1 MINVRTLNW
10 FSKYANFD
18 QCNFAN
24 ENDKTNLSE
33 QVIPYYSQQQN
44 HYLWKKQTHTF
55 VPRTSAAVGISLSFI
70 SQLQSLEFFQSPEWD
85 VRRNSTRLSNRFL
98 FNSSCSRYKENT
110 KLHKLFLA
118 VICYI
123 FPNLRKKTIIISI
136 PKITCK
142 MIIRWNLNFFSLNI
156 QWISSVWDSFL

>member
-1 MINVRTLNW
+1 MQILINVILQMKTTKQIYQNRWFHTILN
-10 FSKYANFD
+10 N
-18 QCNFAN
+18 
-24 ENDKTNLSE
+24 KTTIYE
-33 QVIPYYSQQQN
+33 
-44 HYLWKKQTHTF
+44 KKQTHTF

-85 VRRNSTRLSNRFL
+85 VCRNSTRLSNRFL